1 MLNLPDGTSD
11 SLIEEADRII
21 AIVPVQ
27 FDGELNRDMLRSAQR
42 DNFVFWL
49 QR

>member
-1 MLNLPDGTSD
+1 MRNLPDGTSD

-27 FDGELNRDMLRSAQR
+27 FDGELIGHVAVGSER
-42 DNFVFWL
+42 
-49 QR
+49 